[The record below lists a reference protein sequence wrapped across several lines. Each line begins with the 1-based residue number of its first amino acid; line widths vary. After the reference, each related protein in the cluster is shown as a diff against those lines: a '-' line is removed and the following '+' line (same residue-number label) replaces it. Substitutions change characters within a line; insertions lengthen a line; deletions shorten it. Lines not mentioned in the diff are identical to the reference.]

1 MVQIKQGTNKLLYQI
16 TDPVEEQVV
25 GLCTLHKLYGLT
37 ITKCYTQNNHTKQ
50 PLLQI
55 QCTVAI
61 VLQEISNMR
70 LAIQNILG

>member
-37 ITKCYTQNNHTKQ
+37 IKMLYMKQQ

-55 QCTVAI
+55 QCTVVARKTC
-61 VLQEISNMR
+61 SARNK
-70 LAIQNILG
+70 